1 MPKRIVIKIGTNV
14 LTEKLIGLNTA
25 IITQLTKQIAELH
38 KNKHEII
45 LITSGAIGAG
55 ALELKT
61 KKTRELKTQQA
72 LAAIG
77 QSIVMRHYHD
87 SFKQHNINVA
97 QILVTYEDFSER
109 NKYLNLRNTINKLLE
124 LNVIPIINENDP
136 ISTKEIG
143 TSFGDNDKMS
153 ALVASKTNA
162 DTLLMLSDID
172 GLYNKNPK
180 TNKDAQLIRN
190 VTKITK
196 EIEKAA
202 GKSGSA
208 FAIGGMLT
216 KIKAAKIA
224 MDSGFHMIIANGKK
238 KDIIKQALTNTAG
251 THFVTKQKLSAKQ
264 RFIKFAKEKGK
275 IQVNECADDIL
286 KAGKVSLLAI
296 GVEKVEGNFKK
307 NDVVKI
313 NNFARGIIDF
323 DADQVNKLKGKKN
336 KVIIKS
342 ENIVLL

>member
-14 LTEKLIGLNTA
+14 LTEKLVGLNTA
-25 IITQLTKQIAELH
+25 IITQLTSQIAELH
-38 KNKHEII
+38 KKGHEII
-45 LITSGAIGAG
+45 IITSGAIGAG
-55 ALELKT
+55 ALQLKT

-87 SFKQHNINVA
+87 AFGQKKINVA
-97 QILVTYEDFSER
+97 QILVTYEDFSDR

-124 LNVIPIINENDP
+124 LKVIPIINENDP

-153 ALVASKTNA
+153 ALVASKINA

-172 GLYNKNPK
+172 GLYDKNPK
-180 TNKDAQLIRN
+180 TNKDAKLIKI

-196 EIEKAA
+196 EIEQAA

-208 FAIGGMLT
+208 FAVGGMLT

-224 MDSGFHMIIANGKK
+224 MESGFHMIIANGKK
-238 KDIIKQALTNTAG
+238 KDIIRKSLTEKAG
-251 THFVTKQKLSAKQ
+251 THFISLQKLSAKQ

-275 IQVNECADDIL
+275 LKVNECADDIL
-286 KAGKVSLLAI
+286 KSGRVSLLAI
-296 GVEKVEGNFKK
+296 GIEKVEGNFKK
-307 NDVVKI
+307 NDVVII
-313 NNFARGIIDF
+313 NNFAKGIVDY
-323 DADQVNKLKGKKN
+323 DSDQVQKLKGKKK

-342 ENIVLL
+342 ENLVLL

>member
-14 LTEKLIGLNTA
+14 LTEKLIGLNTQ
-25 IITQLTKQIAELH
+25 IIKSLTAQIAELH
-38 KNKHEII
+38 KKGHEII
-45 LITSGAIGAG
+45 IITSGAIGAG
-55 ALELKT
+55 SLELNT

-87 SFKQHNINVA
+87 AFKQKNINVA
-97 QILVTYEDFSER
+97 QILVTYEDFSDR

-124 LNVIPIINENDP
+124 LKVIPIINENDP

-143 TSFGDNDKMS
+143 TTFGDNDKMS
-153 ALVASKTNA
+153 ALVASKINA

-172 GLYNKNPK
+172 GLFNKNPK
-180 TNKDAQLIRN
+180 TNKDAQLIRTVN
-190 VTKITK
+190 KITK

-208 FAIGGMLT
+208 FAIGGMTT

-224 MDSGFHMIIANGKK
+224 MQSGFQMIIARGTK
-238 KDIIKQALTNTAG
+238 KDIIKAALTNKAG
-251 THFVTKQKLSAKQ
+251 THFTPESKLSAKQ
-264 RFIKFAKEKGK
+264 RFIKFAKERGK
-275 IQVNECADDIL
+275 LHVNECADDIL
-286 KAGKVSLLAI
+286 REGKVSLLAI
-296 GVEKVEGNFKK
+296 GIDSTEGNFKK
-307 NDVVKI
+307 NDIVKI
-313 NNFARGIIDF
+313 NNIAKGVVDY
-323 DADQVNKLKGKKN
+323 DADEVNALKGKKN

-342 ENIVLL
+342 ENIVLI